1 MNVEIIS
8 VGTELLLG
16 DILNTNAQYLSKELA
31 NLGLNVYK
39 QVTVGDNVDRL
50 VNCFK
55 EAFEVSNVDI
65 VITTGGLG
73 PTGDDITKEAAA
85 KYFDQELILDEK
97 SWDEI
102 KEKCAKFSG
111 GMNKI
116 PQNNIKQAMFP
127 KEADI
132 IRNDY
137 GTAPGAIFKKDSKKI
152 LLMPGPPRE
161 MKAMFVEQVL
171 PILQG
176 DSNLILMSK
185 YIRFFGIGESA
196 LEIELKKILEEQTN
210 PTVALYAKETEVM
223 VRVTAGASSEDECI
237 KLLDKKIEEISSI
250 CGKYIY
256 LIGDDSI
263 SSSQTEMDR
272 VVAEL
277 LVKNDITILVAESC
291 TGGLV
296 AANLINYP
304 GISSVLLE
312 GCVTYSNEAKM
323 KRLGVKKETL
333 ENYGAV
339 SSQTA
344 EEMAAC
350 IAKSLNSEIGLSA
363 TGIAGPDGGT
373 SKKPVGL
380 VYFGIY
386 YKGEIFSVKRIF
398 SGDRRKIRER
408 ATREALNQV
417 RLLLLKSK
425 EL

>member
-39 QVTVGDNVDRL
+39 QVTVGDNIDRL

-55 EAFEVSNVDI
+55 EAFEVSDVDM

-85 KYFDQELILDEK
+85 KYFGQELILDEK
-97 SWDEI
+97 SWGEI

-152 LLMPGPPRE
+152 LVMPGPPRE

-171 PILQG
+171 PTLQG
-176 DSNLILMSK
+176 NSNLILMSK

-210 PTVALYAKETEVM
+210 PTVALYAKEAEVM

-277 LVKNDITILVAESC
+277 LVKNDITISVAESC

-344 EEMAAC
+344 EEMAAG
-350 IAKSLNSEIGLSA
+350 IAKSLNSEIGVSI

-386 YKGEIFSVKRIF
+386 YKGETFSVKRIF
-398 SGDRRKIRER
+398 SGDRRKVRER

-417 RLLLLKSK
+417 RLLLLKNK
-425 EL
+425 

>member
-39 QVTVGDNVDRL
+39 QVTVGDNIDRL

-55 EAFEVSNVDI
+55 DAFEISGADM

-85 KYFDQELILDEK
+85 KYFGQELILDEK
-97 SWDEI
+97 SWEEI

-111 GMNKI
+111 GMDKI
-116 PQNNIKQAMFP
+116 PENNIKQAMFP

-132 IRNDY
+132 IKNDH
-137 GTAPGAIFKKDSKKI
+137 GTAPGALFKKDSKKI
-152 LLMPGPPRE
+152 LVMPGPPRE

-176 DSNLILMSK
+176 NSNVILKSK

-196 LEIELKKILEEQTN
+196 LEIELKQILEEQTN
-210 PTVALYAKETEVM
+210 PTVALYAKDSEVM
-223 VRVTAGASSEDECI
+223 IRVTAGADSAEECD
-237 KLLDKKIEEISSI
+237 KLLDSKIKEISDI

-256 LIGDDSI
+256 LIGDDTI
-263 SSSQTEMDR
+263 SSSQTEMDK
-272 VVAEL
+272 VVAKL
-277 LVKNDITILVAESC
+277 LVEKDLTISVAESC

-296 AANLINYP
+296 ASNLINYP
-304 GISSVLLE
+304 GISKVLLE

-323 KRLGVKKETL
+323 IRLGVKKETL
-333 ENYGAV
+333 DKYGAV

-344 EEMAAC
+344 KEMAEG
-350 IAKSLNSEIGLSA
+350 IAKSLNSDIGVST
-363 TGIAGPDGGT
+363 TGIAGPDGG
-373 SKKPVGL
+373 SDEKPVGL

-386 YKGEIFSVKRIF
+386 YKGETFSVRRIF
-398 SGDRRKIRER
+398 SGDRIKVRER
-408 ATREALNQV
+408 AAREALNQV
-417 RLLLLKSK
+417 RLLLLKNK
-425 EL
+425 ER